1 MVKLLDF
8 LNTSEVERASQGIYL
23 LKSLTFG
30 FVNSEPR
37 LLDHLFN

>member
-1 MVKLLDF
+1 MVKLLGF

-30 FVNSEPR
+30 FGNGEPR
-37 LLDHLFN
+37 LLEHLFD